1 MKITVN
7 RGVVRA
13 DNCHDI
19 LRSSF
24 IRFLVR
30 KKPSIFDWKGDKK
43 SESGYESTI
52 HATFDSG
59 KYTTNEIKPIVSAF
73 KKEWLRSDSY
83 LRAGLAKSQLAERGW
98 TKMAIEKWLGSCD
111 IEVDNPHYKSGA
123 PMQIYSINR
132 VLRAESRE
140 DWQEWLTKRT
150 KKNKPMKIMTFRTEM
165 SGDNERVPAL
175 LGSLGVKLKE
185 QKEISDVYM
194 PDYKMGLFT
203 IEVPDNYSVDEF
215 RAFMEATIDSNPQFV
230 NMHRC
235 FQTLKEGLEP
245 DEEWYIRN

>member
-30 KKPSIFDWKGDKK
+30 KKPSIFDWKGGKK

-73 KKEWLRSDSY
+73 KNEWLRSDSY
-83 LRAGLAKSQLAERGW
+83 LRAGFAKSQLAERGW

-111 IEVDNPHYKSGA
+111 IEVDNPHYKSSA

-140 DWQEWLTKRT
+140 DWQEWLAKRT
-150 KKNKPMKIMTFRTEM
+150 KKNKPMKTMTFRTEM

-175 LGSLGVKLKE
+175 LESLGVKLKG
-185 QKEISDVYM
+185 QKEISVANM
-194 PDYKMGLFT
+194 PDYKMGVFT
-203 IEVPDNYSVDEF
+203 IEVPDGNSVDEF
-215 RAFMEATIDSNPQFV
+215 RSFMEATIDSNPQFED
-230 NMHRC
+230 MHRC
-235 FQTLKEGLEP
+235 FQTLREGLEH
-245 DEEWYIRN
+245 DEEWIIRN